1 MDEAYLA
8 NQQDQQR
15 TGRLFLAA
23 IGSAM
28 GINDQSYLGQD
39 GYAVNYPGQYQ
50 TIGMNGA
57 IGVEG
62 RPVSNVQGGIRN
74 MSTGTLLILG
84 GLFYLAFIRKG

>member
-1 MDEAYLA
+1 MDETYIAQ
-8 NQQDQQR
+8 QQDQQR

-50 TIGMNGA
+50 AIGMNGA

-62 RPVSNVQGGIRN
+62 RPVSNVQTGSL
-74 MSTGTLLILG
+74 STGTLLVLG
-84 GLFYLAFIRKG
+84 GLFYLVFVHKH

>member
-1 MDEAYLA
+1 MDQVTAA
-8 NQQDQQR
+8 QVQDQQR

-50 TIGMNGA
+50 SIGTGGA
-57 IGVEG
+57 VGIEG
-62 RPVSNVQGGIRN
+62 RPVSNVQGPQLSG
-74 MSTGTLLILG
+74 GTLLLLG

>member
-62 RPVSNVQGGIRN
+62 RPVSNVQRSNTVAGVPVG
-74 MSTGTLLILG
+74 LLLVV
-84 GLFYLAFIRKG
+84 GLFFLLKKA

>member
-1 MDEAYLA
+1 MDEVTAAY
-8 NQQDQQR
+8 QQDQQR

-39 GYAVNYPGQYQ
+39 SYAVNFPGQYQ

-62 RPVSNVQGGIRN
+62 RPISNAQR
-74 MSTGTLLILG
+74 TGTVAGIPVGLLLVI
-84 GLFYLAFIRKG
+84 GLVFLLKKA

>member
-1 MDEAYLA
+1 MDQVTAA
-8 NQQDQQR
+8 QVQDQQR

-28 GINDQSYLGQD
+28 GLYDQNYQGED

-50 TIGMNGA
+50 AIGINGA
-57 IGVEG
+57 VGVEG
-62 RPVSNVQGGIRN
+62 RPVSNAQGTRL
-74 MSTGTLLILG
+74 SVGTVLLLG